1 MGGPVGTSPPVRP
14 SPVPMIRASLASIPA
29 RTRTL
34 RHTVASLLPQVDRLG
49 VYLNGY
55 SEVPGFLRGRNI
67 DVARSEEH
75 GDRGDA
81 GKFFWADAG
90 DFDYHLT
97 CDDDLVYPRG
107 YAARLVAGV
116 EKYHRRA
123 VVSLHGARLRPEPVD
138 YYGSVAERFHC
149 LSDVEGEHAVH
160 VLGTGAACW
169 HRSLAIDPAI
179 FRAPNMADMWLATW
193 AQREG
198 VPLIVLP
205 HERGWLRYQ
214 RVGRKTI
221 WAASRH
227 GGGGPMD
234 TGKLQT
240 RLVTGTDWR
249 LVTPPRCRVVA
260 CVVTYARAGSLRR
273 VLADLERERARFD
286 GELEV
291 RVYDDASPEYE
302 TVRDL
307 CAERGY
313 AFTSQPEHRG
323 RDEHWRLIA
332 DEMADLRDAPAD
344 WYVFLPDD
352 VRLCEGFFAR
362 AIAAWE
368 TLDEPVAMNLTHHEG
383 RSGSCWTRVKPRPAG
398 AGVEVGWVDGMYLAR
413 RELLERLAYTVERPP
428 AGFLRRNAGS
438 GVGMMVSR
446 KLVES
451 GARLYRVEESLT
463 TLQAVPSLMH
473 TELRKAE
480 PNTHLYPVE
489 PFATYPV
496 GAARIAADPADHVG
510 KVVAGGAWYE
520 HDVLGAAAALEPDGL
535 YVDVGAHVGN
545 HTAFFACECG
555 ARVLSI
561 EPNAASYAR
570 LVATV
575 EASGVA
581 ERVRCV
587 RAAVHPTWRTGRL
600 VPGPAGNS
608 GMARVADGGDSG
620 TVPVVRLDDLLWD
633 ERVGLVKVDVEGN
646 ALGVIESGRRVIER
660 DRPLIVAEA
669 GAQKD
674 AITRLLGE
682 LGYSPPAGPYGWTA
696 VHVWTHSGRT
706 PRRARERVRRSAR
719 GPKAVRL
726 SVAMM
731 AHPARTASVTRMLA
745 ALDGDVSVVWDK
757 RNNRWDTGR
766 RAMSAYDP
774 KATHHAVIQDDLY
787 VCRDLCA
794 GLQEALT
801 HIPRDVPLCGYVGR
815 VRPYRQLID
824 AAVERTAGRKVSW
837 LTMHVLAWG
846 PLVVVP
852 VAAIPEMLAY
862 CDTLK
867 RLENYDLRLS
877 RFWGLER
884 RSLVWYTWPSLVD
897 HADGPSMVPGRAGVD
912 RAKGARPRVAH
923 NFIGEDAS
931 ALDLD
936 WTGDVIEVSK
946 QGQPLRQ
953 LGGPRRRA
961 AHPPIVRR

>member
-1 MGGPVGTSPPVRP
+1 
-14 SPVPMIRASLASIPA
+14 MIRASLASIPA
-29 RTRTL
+29 RSAAL
-34 RHTVASLLPQVDRLG
+34 RHTVESLLPQVDRLG

-55 SEVPGFLRGRNI
+55 TGVPKFLRGDPRI
-67 DVARSEEH
+67 DVARSQTH

-81 GKFFWADAG
+81 GKFFWVEAEDY
-90 DFDYHLT
+90 DYHLT
-97 CDDDLVYPRG
+97 CDDDLVYPPG
-107 YAARLVAGV
+107 WTETLIAGV
-116 EKYHRRA
+116 ERYHRRA
-123 VVSLHGARLRPEPVD
+123 LVGMHGARLVEHPAD
-138 YYGSVAERFHC
+138 YHRSVETRFHC
-149 LSDVEGEHAVH
+149 LGAVEGEHAVH
-160 VLGTGAACW
+160 VLGTGAMAW
-169 HRSLAIDPAI
+169 HRSLSVPPDI
-179 FRAPNMADMWLATW
+179 FECPNMADLWLARW
-193 AQREG
+193 ANGRG
-198 VPLIVLP
+198 VPRIVLP
-205 HERGWLRYQ
+205 HRRGWLRLS
-214 RVGRKTI
+214 RFRGPSI
-221 WAASRH
+221 WRASSRGE
-227 GGGGPMD
+227 GGAMD
-234 TGKLQT
+234 TSAEQARVARETPWQLA
-240 RLVTGTDWR
+240 L
-249 LVTPPRCRVVA
+249 PPRTRIVVS
-260 CVVTYARAGSLRR
+260 VITYAR
-273 VLADLERERARFD
+273 LAALLLLLDDVERERSRFD
-286 GELEV
+286 GEVEV
-291 RVYDDASPEYE
+291 RVYDDASPEYDA
-302 TVRDL
+302 VRDL

-344 WYVFLPDD
+344 WYVFLQDD

-451 GARLYRVEESLT
+451 GARLYRVEESLS

-473 TELRKAE
+473 TERRKAE
-480 PNTHLYPVE
+480 PNTPLYPVK

-510 KVVAGGAWYE
+510 KVITGGAWYE
-520 HDVLGAAAALEPDGL
+520 HDVLGAAAALEPEGL

-633 ERVGLVKVDVEGN
+633 ERVGLLKVDVEGN

-682 LGYSPPAGPYGWTA
+682 LGYNPPAGPYGWTA

-745 ALDGDVSVVWDK
+745 ALDGDVSVVWDE

-824 AAVERTAGRKVSW
+824 AAVERTAGRNVSW